1 MDKKI
6 SQHVKNVRH
15 DLENLFII
23 DEQKYKDKINIFM
36 LELEEFSLQ
45 FKNYD
50 NYFIAYNNVMAPKFV
65 KLLAL
70 LYENCKMRNGSKIEN
85 KKEIKT
91 VTKNITDNITIVKTN
106 EKIKLTPNEKV
117 DIPEN
122 IKEIIKNADKVEVKH
137 STESSIVRNIAY
149 ILLGFVLAYLL
160 FMLFS

>member
-1 MDKKI
+1 MNKKI

-70 LYENCKMRNGSKIEN
+70 LYENCEMRNGSKIES

-106 EKIKLTPNEKV
+106 EKTKLTPNEKV
-117 DIPEN
+117 VIPED
-122 IKEIIKNADKVEVKH
+122 IKKIIENADKVEIKH
-137 STESSIVRNIAY
+137 STESSAVRNITY